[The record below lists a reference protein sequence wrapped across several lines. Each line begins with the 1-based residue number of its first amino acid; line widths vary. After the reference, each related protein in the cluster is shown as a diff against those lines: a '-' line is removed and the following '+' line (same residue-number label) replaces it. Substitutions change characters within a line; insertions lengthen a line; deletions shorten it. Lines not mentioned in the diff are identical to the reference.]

1 MSRLLGHRT
10 GPVADPIRDK
20 GVPQLLRRGRR
31 RKPFVLRRT
40 VPRLRALAATRRFRQ
55 DRRQARLGP
64 GVRRRALHAAAHPA
78 FWVWLSSGL
87 QSVGHRDEAWLERGL
102 PSS

>member
-31 RKPFVLRRT
+31 RKPFIYW
-40 VPRLRALAATRRFRQ
+40 
-55 DRRQARLGP
+55 DG
-64 GVRRRALHAAAHPA
+64 
-78 FWVWLSSGL
+78 
-87 QSVGHRDEAWLERGL
+87 
-102 PSS
+102 